1 MQPHPLSYGFKWRS
15 ALSESKSTWR
25 KKRVKLP
32 KKMVSETVLLY
43 KELLNIRKNK

>member
-25 KKRVKLP
+25 KKTSKITQ
-32 KKMVSETVLLY
+32 KDGK
-43 KELLNIRKNK
+43 